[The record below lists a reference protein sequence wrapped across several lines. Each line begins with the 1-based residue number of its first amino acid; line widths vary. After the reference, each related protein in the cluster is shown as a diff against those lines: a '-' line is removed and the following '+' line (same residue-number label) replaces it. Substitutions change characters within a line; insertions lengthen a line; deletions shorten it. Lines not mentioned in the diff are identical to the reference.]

1 MADVFFLTVSGK
13 IPTYYSLK
21 LVSLVTIKSSAFQ
34 GVNTWGGTMVDVLL
48 GSVFVKTKGD
58 QVWNKLELLKAM
70 NQTRR

>member
-1 MADVFFLTVSGK
+1 MFFLTVSGK

-34 GVNTWGGTMVDVLL
+34 GVNTWGGAMVDVLL
-48 GSVFVKTKGD
+48 LRSVFVKTKGD